1 MEIRQCAFGH
11 FYDASIYRHCPYCG
25 EVNRRFSEPLVIPR
39 ESLEAPVPPR
49 EGGRSTAEIR
59 PVAGWLVCTAG
70 PNRGRSHEIHSD
82 NNFVGRGGICDIDLE
97 GDGSISQGQP
107 FVVTYDAR
115 DRAFYCGLMNGCDL
129 VRLNGTPLLSTARMN
144 AGDKLSIGRT
154 ELLFVP
160 LCGPDFDW
168 NETTPPIPINRK

>member
-25 EVNRRFSEPLVIPR
+25 EGNRRFSEPLVIPR
-39 ESLEAPVPPR
+39 ESLEAPPASR
-49 EGGRSTAEIR
+49 ESCCTAADIR
-59 PVAGWLVCTAG
+59 PVAGWLVCVAG
-70 PNRGRSHEIHSD
+70 PDRGRSHELHGD
-82 NNFVGRGGICDIDLE
+82 NNFVGRGSVCDIDLD
-97 GDGSISQGQP
+97 GDASISMDRP

-115 DRAFYCGLMNGCDL
+115 DRAFYCGLMNGRDL
-129 VRLNGTPLLSTARMN
+129 VRLNGTPLLSTTRMN
-144 AGDKLSIGRT
+144 AGDRLTIGQT

-168 NETTPPIPINRK
+168 D